1 MVNFLPKRKLL
12 CALLIALTCMFT
24 TNVGHAQ
31 DFPSKPLKFIVG
43 FPAGGSADII
53 SRLLAQK
60 LSERLNQ
67 TVIVEQRIGATGLIA
82 NDFVVKSPPDGY
94 NMVLLSGGHPVSAAI
109 MQKLPYDPVK
119 DFGMVTTVI
128 GYPMV
133 ILVAKDSPIKSL
145 SDLLYRARAMPGKI
159 SFSSAGIGSLHHL
172 TGEWISSEAE
182 ISMLHVPFKGGG
194 PALIELLAGR
204 IDVMIETSTFA
215 FGQIRGGKV
224 RGLASTASA
233 RSPLMPDLPTLA
245 ETLPGLDFSSWLG
258 LAVSPG
264 TPSSIVDKIN
274 REMQIILQMNDVQK
288 RFTELGGTSIH
299 SSPTQMRDR
308 IEREIAIWKRIVEI
322 KKIERQ

>member
-12 CALLIALTCMFT
+12 CALQIALTCIFT

-31 DFPSKPLKFIVG
+31 DFPNKPLKFIVG

-182 ISMLHVPFKGGG
+182 I
-194 PALIELLAGR
+194 PAALSKAQHY
-204 IDVMIETSTFA
+204 S
-215 FGQIRGGKV
+215 
-224 RGLASTASA
+224 
-233 RSPLMPDLPTLA
+233 
-245 ETLPGLDFSSWLG
+245 
-258 LAVSPG
+258 
-264 TPSSIVDKIN
+264 
-274 REMQIILQMNDVQK
+274 
-288 RFTELGGTSIH
+288 
-299 SSPTQMRDR
+299 
-308 IEREIAIWKRIVEI
+308 
-322 KKIERQ
+322 